1 MGYRR
6 GFKAEAN
13 EYSREFREELGLRA
27 VDPLCP
33 WNLAEHLAIPVI
45 GLSDLKDDEPGKV
58 HHLMHVDSRCF
69 SAATVFRGTRRMIVL
84 NDSHSTERQAS
95 DMSHELAHGILG
107 HPPTQPFNEFGCRNF
122 QVDIEAE
129 ANWLGPTLLISE
141 EAALSIARL
150 RMDKKAAASQYGCT
164 ISIVQMRLNVTGA
177 FKRVAFRR

>member
-6 GFKAEAN
+6 GFKTEAN

-33 WNLAEHLAIPVI
+33 WTLAEHLAIPVM
-45 GLSDLKDDEPGKV
+45 GLSDLRGDEPEKA
-58 HHLMHVDSRCF
+58 HHLMHIDPRCF

-84 NDSHSTERQAS
+84 NDAHPTERQAS

-122 QVDIEAE
+122 QLDIEAE
-129 ANWLGPTLLISE
+129 ANWLGPALLISE
-141 EAALSIARL
+141 EAALSIAKL
-150 RMDKKAAASQYGCT
+150 GMSKKAAASQYGCT
-164 ISIVQMRLNVTGA
+164 VSIVHMRLNVTGA
-177 FKRVAFRR
+177 LKRVASRR